1 LKLKSI
7 EQAGRGFVSIAQM
20 NRNLSIPSK
29 LRVSVHLSDWKL
41 RIEITRFRFR
51 TNERLAEEW
60 LIVEANYTTETKAG
74 PKPRL
79 RSLTIE
85 SRTT

>member
-41 RIEITRFRFR
+41 RIAAYRVDRKGAGNDFEIDPNPEHGFEIF
-51 TNERLAEEW
+51 NW
-60 LIVEANYTTETKAG
+60 LLISGSIQSV
-74 PKPRL
+74 
-79 RSLTIE
+79 S
-85 SRTT
+85 